1 MAYIIIT
8 SWFGMA
14 HIYWWGPER
23 SWRLCSRL
31 SIGLLGGTWLGT
43 IHGVRTHLCK
53 VLRPI
58 KGCGLTKHPYLGI
71 QSPWVIMCSS
81 MIGTLQQSAGLLDPS
96 AAQTRPCQ
104 VHNSPIFGPIWAQTE
119 NQVHLAFVTLVVYEN
134 RPETLFV
141 QPLMAS
147 RTAHR
152 LCTVSI
158 CATCSIFLS
167 SFVIFLFPG
176 MPMAR
181 I

>member
-8 SWFGMA
+8 SWFGVA

-71 QSPWVIMCSS
+71 QNPWVNVQFHDRDLTAVCRAVGSISS
-81 MIGTLQQSAGLLDPS
+81 PNQALPGSQQPYLWSNLGPNWKPS
-96 AAQTRPCQ
+96 APGVCDPCSIREQAGNPVRPAPYGQ
-104 VHNSPIFGPIWAQTE
+104 SNSP
-119 NQVHLAFVTLVVYEN
+119 
-134 RPETLFV
+134 
-141 QPLMAS
+141 
-147 RTAHR
+147 
-152 LCTVSI
+152 
-158 CATCSIFLS
+158 
-167 SFVIFLFPG
+167 
-176 MPMAR
+176 
-181 I
+181 